1 MEERYD
7 AFPFF
12 FLSLFL
18 FSFFLYRWWLRSYAV
33 DRIRLDFSFSK
44 LKKPLFLFKNYFGVD
59 FL

>member
-12 FLSLFL
+12 FSLF
-18 FSFFLYRWWLRSYAV
+18 FSFLFFLYRWWLRSYAV

-44 LKKPLFLFKNYFGVD
+44 LKKPLFLFKKCFGAD